1 MREQNSK
8 TTVPLDVAPER
19 RTKRFPPRFRPVGRF
34 CELRFRYLS
43 PPTGR
48 EREISRPLDHMRQIP
63 FIHSARFLDSTNFY
77 SWLARDVTGSL
88 KRTVRHV
95 GVQAA
100 NLHMSKCT
108 SDSVF

>member
-1 MREQNSK
+1 MTRRFAKVSEEEIVAINEAAFFQPSDFVNTK
-8 TTVPLDVAPER
+8 TTIPLRVGEER
-19 RTKRFPPRFRPVGRF
+19 W
-34 CELRFRYLS
+34 
-43 PPTGR
+43 
-48 EREISRPLDHMRQIP
+48 M
-63 FIHSARFLDSTNFY
+63 Y

-108 SDSVF
+108 CDSVF

>member
-1 MREQNSK
+1 MGDQIRIPRVLVTFFFLFFAPFLFQGDISFIYQLF
-8 TTVPLDVAPER
+8 VPQFTMAIFMCTCL
-19 RTKRFPPRFRPVGRF
+19 
-34 CELRFRYLS
+34 
-43 PPTGR
+43 
-48 EREISRPLDHMRQIP
+48 Q
-63 FIHSARFLDSTNFY
+63 Y

-108 SDSVF
+108 CDSVF

>member
-1 MREQNSK
+1 M
-8 TTVPLDVAPER
+8 
-19 RTKRFPPRFRPVGRF
+19 
-34 CELRFRYLS
+34 
-43 PPTGR
+43 
-48 EREISRPLDHMRQIP
+48 
-63 FIHSARFLDSTNFY
+63 FIVSDDLQKSDY

-108 SDSVF
+108 CDSMF